1 MTRLLKLISVAWLM
15 LSAGVPAQVLKPPQ
29 QNPDM
34 QEELGVSVPMRDGVR
49 LAADVFRPRGNE
61 RQAAL
66 LVRTPY
72 NRKSPAMASYRYF
85 VRRGYA
91 IVIEDARG
99 RYASQGT
106 FGEVEQEGA
115 DGNDTINWIAEQPW
129 SNGRVGMVGSSYL
142 GIAQWWAAIQD
153 NPHLIAISPVNSGD
167 DEYTDRFYSTGG
179 ALKLGHRLLWLSQNF
194 TPPSQVVPPFGSY
207 IFHLPLRTADLP
219 ATGTPSPAWREALA
233 HPSYDSFW
241 KSLSIRE
248 NLDKIKIPVFSMSG
262 WFDNYAESELDA
274 FRTLSKRGADIET
287 WIGPWAHDPGLRFRT
302 EDFGPAANLR
312 IRSTQADWFD
322 HLLKTSSK
330 EEMHEPA
337 APLLHVF
344 VMGPDTWREEHEWP
358 LSRTRYTP
366 LYLSSQGSANTGAGD
381 GELQW
386 NQVRSAP
393 ADAFTYDP
401 QNPVLTTGGSICCD
415 PKILPPGPLDQSAVE
430 RRPDVLVYTS
440 APLDRDTEAT
450 GPVRVTL
457 YVSTSAND
465 TDFTAKI
472 VDVQPDGRP
481 LIVCDGIQR
490 MRYRLSL
497 EKPVFV
503 KQNNAYQITV
513 DAGVTSYVFMAGHRI
528 RLEISSS
535 NFPKF
540 DRNLN
545 STRPNAE
552 EWKIIKARQTI
563 YHGIDYPSAVVLP
576 IIPPANLKASS
587 PPPGRE
593 KHASLLPQSS
603 VERHRNRARYN
614 QQPANSF
621 SPGQPFA

>member
-1 MTRLLKLISVAWLM
+1 MTRLAKLIGVAAL
-15 LSAGVPAQVLKPPQ
+15 LVSAGVSGQVLKPPQ

-34 QEELGVSVPMRDGVR
+34 QEELGVSVPMRDGIR
-49 LAADVFRPRGNE
+49 LAADVFRPQGSE
-61 RQAAL
+61 RLAAL

-72 NRKSPAMASYRYF
+72 NRKSSAMASYRYF

-91 IVIEDARG
+91 VVIEDARG

-106 FGEVEQEGA
+106 FGEIEQEGA

-153 NPHLIAISPVNSGD
+153 NPHLTAISPVNSGD

-194 TPPSQVVPPFGSY
+194 TPPSQVVPSFGSY

-219 ATGTPSPAWREALA
+219 ATGAPSPAWREALA

-274 FRTLSKRGADIET
+274 FRTLSKRGADVET

-322 HLLKTSSK
+322 RLLKTSAK
-330 EEMHEPA
+330 DEVREPA
-337 APLLHVF
+337 APLLHLF

-366 LYLSSQGSANTGAGD
+366 LYLSSQGSANSDAGD

-386 NQVRSAP
+386 KNVRSAP
-393 ADAFTYDP
+393 PDAFTYDP

-440 APLDRDTEAT
+440 APLDRDTEVT

-503 KQNNAYQITV
+503 KQNIPYQISI
-513 DAGVTSYVFMAGHRI
+513 DAGVTSFVFMAGHRI
-528 RLEISSS
+528 RLEVSSS

-545 STRPNAE
+545 STRPNADE
-552 EWKIIKARQTI
+552 FTIVKAHQTV
-563 YHGIDYPSAVVLP
+563 YHETAYPSVIILP
-576 IIPPANLKASS
+576 VIPSGNQKASS
-587 PPPGRE
+587 PPGSRDKP
-593 KHASLLPQSS
+593 ASLVRQPS
-603 VERHRNRARYN
+603 VERHCNRAGYN
-614 QQPANSF
+614 QKPSKSF